1 MLIIVE
7 PVGWTAIERF
17 TNIQDSFV
25 NSSVIPL
32 SHVVGEQHM
41 FEYPCYE

>member
-1 MLIIVE
+1 M
-7 PVGWTAIERF
+7 ERF
-17 TNIQDSFV
+17 TKIWESFV

-41 FEYPCYE
+41 PAMNRGHAFIS